1 MITSYRMILGS
12 FKIFPFYIFY
22 IVWFLLWI
30 CTILIP
36 KQTMS
41 KKTNKPTASKRP
53 AFDLEEVIIQYR
65 TGR

>member
-1 MITSYRMILGS
+1 
-12 FKIFPFYIFY
+12 
-22 IVWFLLWI
+22 
-30 CTILIP
+30 
-36 KQTMS
+36 MS